1 MSLLHAYRLQHNLR
15 RFALSHPEHFS
26 RESQGGRIWD
36 RAVISHVLPVP
47 STSSV
52 KVYACDDGRVRYSS
66 LLDANSWRSP
76 VSAYYKSAGLARRL
90 EYCTAVAAARGF
102 SPVMV
107 TLTLRHSRAD
117 SLASV
122 LQTLRQAWRYF
133 SAGVWWQSRRPPL
146 PVVRRLEITWS
157 AANGW
162 HPHLHLLCLFPSD
175 AAPDL
180 EPWRDRWVAAVKRL
194 GGDAL
199 PDVAFHASSEGRAL
213 SSYVSKLHLEFSMS
227 RSKSGLS
234 IYHMLDNPR
243 VHEAQIVEFY
253 AATRGVHFIGGV
265 PQLMAALGVTDD
277 DIPEEAAAWN
287 LVLSLTV
294 DQYFWLLEHDLA
306 VDFLTHCLL
315 VPSPSFDNYL
325 ASLASR

>member
-1 MSLLHAYRLQHNLR
+1 LSLLHAYRLQHNLR
-15 RFALSHPEHFS
+15 RFALSHPSAFS
-26 RESQGGRIWD
+26 RESQGQRIWD

-47 STSSV
+47 SSSRV
-52 KVYACDDGRVRYSS
+52 NVYACDDGRVRYSS

-76 VSAYYKSAGLARRL
+76 VSAYYKSIELARRL
-90 EYCTAVAAARGF
+90 EHCTSVAAVRGL

-117 SLASV
+117 SLLSV
-122 LQTLRQAWRYF
+122 LDLLRQAWRYF
-133 SAGVWWQSRRPPL
+133 SGGVWWQSRRPPL

-157 AANGW
+157 PANGW
-162 HPHLHLLCLFPSD
+162 HPHLHLLCFFPSD

-180 EPWRDRWVAAVKRL
+180 EDWRARWVAAVKRL

-199 PDVAFHASSEGRAL
+199 PDVAFHASSEGDAL
-213 SSYVSKLHLEFSMS
+213 PSYVSKLHLEFAMPH
-227 RSKSGLS
+227 SKRGGLS
-234 IYHMLDNPR
+234 IYHMLSSP
-243 VHEAQIVEFY
+243 HAYEGQIIEFY

-265 PQLMAALGVTDD
+265 SQLMAALGVTDD
-277 DIPEEAAAWN
+277 DIPEEAAAWD

-294 DQYFWLLEHDLA
+294 DQYLYLVSHDLA

-325 ASLASR
+325 ASLAS

>member
-1 MSLLHAYRLQHNLR
+1 
-15 RFALSHPEHFS
+15 
-26 RESQGGRIWD
+26 
-36 RAVISHVLPVP
+36 
-47 STSSV
+47 
-52 KVYACDDGRVRYSS
+52 
-66 LLDANSWRSP
+66 
-76 VSAYYKSAGLARRL
+76 
-90 EYCTAVAAARGF
+90 
-102 SPVMV
+102 MV
-107 TLTLRHSRAD
+107 TLTLRHSRDD
-117 SLASV
+117 SLSSV
-122 LQTLRQAWRYF
+122 LDLLRQAWRYF
-133 SAGVWWQSRRPPL
+133 SSGVWWQSRRPPL
-146 PVVRRLEITWS
+146 PVVRRLEITYS

-162 HPHLHLLCLFPSD
+162 HPHLHLLCFFPSG

-180 EPWRDRWVAAVKRL
+180 EDWRARWVAAVKRL

-234 IYHMLDNPR
+234 IYHMLDNP
-243 VHEAQIVEFY
+243 HAYEGQIIEFY

-265 PQLMAALGVTDD
+265 SQLMAALGVTDD
-277 DIPEEAAAWN
+277 DIPDEAAAWD

-294 DQYFWLLEHDLA
+294 DQYLYLVSHDLA

-325 ASLASR
+325 ASLAS

>member
-1 MSLLHAYRLQHNLR
+1 LSLLHAYRLQHNLR
-15 RFALSHPEHFS
+15 RFALSRPEHFS

-47 STSSV
+47 SASCV

-76 VSAYYKSAGLARRL
+76 VSAYYKSIELARRL
-90 EYCTAVAAARGF
+90 EHCTAVAASRGF

-117 SLASV
+117 SLPSV
-122 LQTLRQAWRYF
+122 LDLLRQAWRYF
-133 SAGVWWQSRRPPL
+133 SGGVWWQAHRPSL
-146 PVVRRLEITWS
+146 PVVRRLEITYS

-162 HPHLHLLCLFPSD
+162 HPHLHLLCFFPSD

-180 EPWRDRWVAAVKRL
+180 AAWRDRWLAAVRRF

-199 PDVAFHASSEGRAL
+199 PDVAFHASIGGGAL
-213 SSYVSKLHLEFSMS
+213 SSYVSKLHLEFSMTH
-227 RSKSGLS
+227 SKRGGLS

-243 VHEAQIVEFY
+243 AYEAQIIEFY
-253 AATRGVHFIGGV
+253 AATHGTRFTGGV
-265 PQLMAALGVTDD
+265 SQLMAALGVTDE

-287 LVLSLTV
+287 LVLSLDV
-294 DQYFWLLEHDLA
+294 DQYLWLVEHDLA

-315 VPSPSFDNYL
+315 VPSPSFVDYL
-325 ASLASR
+325 ASLPS